1 MKSPN
6 NIKAISKILLIIA
19 ALSLLFIS
27 CNHDREIL
35 SGARKVDADYTVE
48 NFFVE
53 YDPINHQLLKGKF
66 YLISEDCELS
76 LYQERDD
83 EQRIVITNHWVESDG
98 DHFAVLYQDHSMK
111 EFIVL
116 HDRSQ
121 PVAVFRY
128 RTGSYYLDENDGV
141 MKPVLH
147 STRPLSTMRLIP
159 NRIFGL

>member
-1 MKSPN
+1 MKTPN
-6 NIKAISKILLIIA
+6 NIKAINKILLIIA
-19 ALSLLFIS
+19 ALSWLGIS
-27 CNHDREIL
+27 CNQDREIL
-35 SGARKVDADYTVE
+35 SGARKVDAEYTVE
-48 NFFVE
+48 KFFVE
-53 YDPINHQLLKGKF
+53 YDPIDHQLLKGKF
-66 YLISEDCELS
+66 YLISEDCQLA
-76 LYQERDD
+76 LYQQRND
-83 EQRIVITNHWVESDG
+83 EQRMVITNHWEDTDG

-128 RTGSYYLDENDGV
+128 PSGSYYLNQNDGA

-147 STRPLSTMRLIP
+147 SSRPPSTMRLIP